1 MPYSTTVQ
9 TMKNGKFVV
18 VAYLR
23 EPCEDM
29 IEAVTHAAQYTH
41 KANAQRKAD
50 EIAKHLRSG
59 GFINTKHWLWT
70 PSVCSPYAFMHSQ
83 PTAKSYAVNDAPVC
97 GTCKHMPA
105 GFERDDGRP
114 VCGACM

>member
-1 MPYSTTVQ
+1 MTAVATKWYKRSMSYSTTVQ
-9 TMKNGKFVV
+9 TLKNGKYSV

-29 IEAVTHAAQYTH
+29 IEAVQHSAQYTH

-59 GFINTKHWLWT
+59 GFIDTKHWLWT

-83 PTAKSYAVNDAPVC
+83 PAAKSFAVNDVLP
-97 GTCKHMPA
+97 
-105 GFERDDGRP
+105 R
-114 VCGACM
+114 